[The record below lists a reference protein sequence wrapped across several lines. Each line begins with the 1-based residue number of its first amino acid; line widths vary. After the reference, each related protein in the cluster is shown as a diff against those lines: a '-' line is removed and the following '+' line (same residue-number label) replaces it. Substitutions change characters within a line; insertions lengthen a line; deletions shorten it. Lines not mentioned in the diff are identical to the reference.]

1 MKSAAVLF
9 ASALIIASAVH
20 PSSAQTPAASQPPA
34 PNPSAPVYVVSYI
47 DIQNAQKAQ
56 GMTLLKQFRT
66 SCAKEDGNQR
76 CEIVQRMEQQNEF
89 ATIEIWKD
97 QAAFKAHAAGPGA
110 QLRDKLKAILQ
121 SPYDERIH
129 TAFSVTAPQPAPGGR
144 IVYAITHID
153 IIPVPAIFDK
163 APPVL
168 TSAAEAGR
176 KDAGN
181 GRLEIL
187 QQTERRNNHF
197 TLVEIWSNKRALEA
211 HQSLP
216 RTGQFREQ
224 VQPLIGALYDER
236 LYKILD

>member
-1 MKSAAVLF
+1 MKPVAIVLAF
-9 ASALIIASAVH
+9 ATMIASAM
-20 PSSAQTPAASQPPA
+20 PSAAQTPAAGVPPPPGA
-34 PNPSAPVYVVSYI
+34 NAPVYVVGYI
-47 DIQNAQKAQ
+47 DIQNAMKAQ
-56 GMTLLKQFRT
+56 AMTLLKQFRA
-66 SCAKEDGNQR
+66 SCVREDGNQR

-89 ATIEIWKD
+89 AIMEIWKD

-110 QLRDKLKAILQ
+110 QLRDKLKSMLQ

-129 TAFSVTAPQPAPGGR
+129 TAFSAPAPQAAPSGR

-153 IIPVPAIFDK
+153 IIPVPAIFEK

-168 TSAAEAGR
+168 TSAAEAGH

-181 GRLEIL
+181 GRLEVL

-197 TLVEIWSNKRALEA
+197 TIVEIWSNKRTLEG
-211 HQSLP
+211 HQSAA
-216 RTGQFREQ
+216 RTVQFREQ
-224 VQPLIGALYDER
+224 LQPLIGALYDER